1 MKLIHCADLHLDSP
15 MESNL
20 SAEQARERKNEILAS
35 FARLVRLA
43 EESRVAAILISGDL
57 FDSRHIT
64 KRTERYV
71 LDLIRRHENVIFF
84 YLAGNHDRGSA
95 LAELAPEERPE
106 NLCLFDEGWRSY
118 NFGEVVITG
127 SENPDLD
134 TLELGES
141 VLNILMLHG
150 QDTSERRSDKR
161 DLIRFQKLKNKN
173 IDYIA
178 LGHLHTYRTAKLDER
193 CTACYSGCL
202 EGRGFD
208 ECGPKG
214 YVLLEVDGKRIT
226 HTFVPFARRELYT
239 VEYDITGCGTRISLE
254 ERVTAAVEKIP
265 SASMVKLVLTGSCPA
280 EQNKDTEYLLS
291 ILSQRFYFAK
301 IHDETRLLI
310 RPEDYQNDISL
321 KGEFVRRVMASDLS
335 EVEKERVLACGFRA
349 LCSEE
354 VEL

>member
-20 SAEQARERKNEILAS
+20 SAEQARERKNEILAT

-43 EESRVAAILISGDL
+43 QENRVAAILISGDL

-71 LDLIRRHENVIFF
+71 LDLIRRHQNVIFF

-95 LAELAPEERPE
+95 LSELSPEDRPD

-134 TLELGES
+134 TLKLNEN

-150 QDTSERRSDKR
+150 QESTERRSDKR

-193 CTACYSGCL
+193 CTACYSGCM

-214 YVLLEVDGKRIT
+214 YVLLEVEGRRIT

-239 VEYDITGCGTRISLE
+239 VDCDITDCTTRLSLE
-254 ERVTAAVEKIP
+254 ERVSAAVEKIP
-265 SASMVKLVLTGSCPA
+265 SASMVKLVLLGNCPA
-280 EQNKDTEYLLS
+280 EQSKDVEYLTS
-291 ILSQRFYFAK
+291 VLSQKFYFAK
-301 IHDETRLLI
+301 VCDETHLLI
-310 RPEDYQNDISL
+310 CPEEYQNDISL
-321 KGEFVRRVMASDLS
+321 KGEFVRRVMASELS
-335 EVEKERVLACGFRA
+335 DEEKERVLACGFRA